1 MKIYAIKIT
10 DHAAQQLENIVRY
23 IALDLNS
30 PETAVRL
37 YRRIRSRIESLSRLP
52 QRHRTFFKMYRRI
65 RVDLYSIL
73 SGALCGSYEG
83 SSDISVF
90 YKSDSVRNA

>member
-65 RVDLYSIL
+65 RVDRYSIVYTIVNDVVVIDSIL
-73 SGALCGSYEG
+73 YGSM
-83 SSDISVF
+83 DV
-90 YKSDSVRNA
+90 KSHVY